1 MYNKGIILEIKEK
14 YSLVLKDDST
24 VVRIRNKENMQVGD
38 TIFFLEEDLYELTKS
53 KNTMKN
59 KIIPILT
66 IAAMLVL
73 LVVPMVK
80 NNTTGGVYALMSI
93 DVNPSI
99 EFELDENK
107 NIVNVY
113 GINDDG
119 KTINLEELKGKT
131 LEEGIKI
138 LEAYLNENHSD
149 SKEGIVGFTFM
160 NSISD
165 DKYESEV
172 KDTVSKGLNN
182 TKFVYLKGT
191 EEDVALAR
199 EKGVSLGRYEALA
212 DLDEDSLED
221 TIENMTV
228 DEIMS
233 LLSANGKDNVYLNE
247 EVMDELQ
254 DELEDRTED
263 ESDDDDDDGDDD
275 DDDDEDDDD

>member
-24 VVRIRNKENMQVGD
+24 VVRIKNKENMEVGD

-53 KNTMKN
+53 RNTMKN

-80 NNTTGGVYALMSI
+80 NNNGGAYALMSI

-99 EFELDENK
+99 EFELDKNK

-138 LEAYLNENHSD
+138 LETYLSKNYSD
-149 SKEGIVGFTFM
+149 SKEG
-160 NSISD
+160 NSRI
-165 DKYESEV
+165 YI
-172 KDTVSKGLNN
+172 
-182 TKFVYLKGT
+182 Y
-191 EEDVALAR
+191 
-199 EKGVSLGRYEALA
+199 
-212 DLDEDSLED
+212 
-221 TIENMTV
+221 
-228 DEIMS
+228 
-233 LLSANGKDNVYLNE
+233 
-247 EVMDELQ
+247 
-254 DELEDRTED
+254 
-263 ESDDDDDDGDDD
+263 
-275 DDDDEDDDD
+275 